1 MSRKRSSIYRM
12 LEPQKKKILRHS
24 KKQWNK
30 NNETK
35 TLKLKGPY
43 IKSELLKYSISSLV
57 LLFAVLHAH
66 LMMLQAIFKRF

>member
-12 LEPQKKKILRHS
+12 LEPQKKTS
-24 KKQWNK
+24 KDAAPFEKTMKQKQRDK
-30 NNETK
+30 NIETEG
-35 TLKLKGPY
+35 TY

-66 LMMLQAIFKRF
+66 LTML